1 MTKPEPPKPI
11 PLPVLLVYGKPTS
24 PDLPQASWF
33 RPEDRLAVRSA
44 AQNLKF
50 SVIDIVTEAERA
62 LIADVHEGVVK
73 GGDRLIVGSVSL
85 EVYQRIED
93 HVRKASGASA
103 SPVTSNETKGD
114 KPTSEQNTNTGE
126 KRIESPSTAKAPPTA
141 PDGKVVATKSAASPS
156 SAKPDPAPPRD
167 AWDALHVG
175 SHVLGKYWDA
185 NREPIGWWIGVITAI
200 NGNDFVIRWPDEP
213 NKVPQKIER
222 KHVAILHPTFDVA
235 REWDPKR

>member
-50 SVIDIVTEAERA
+50 SVIDIVTEADRA

-93 HVRKASGASA
+93 HVRKASGAS
-103 SPVTSNETKGD
+103 SLPVNSNETKGV
-114 KPTSEQNTNTGE
+114 KSTPEQTANTSEKGHVT
-126 KRIESPSTAKAPPTA
+126 PSTTKATTTA
-141 PDGKVVATKSAASPS
+141 PDGKAAVPI
-156 SAKPDPAPPRD
+156 AAPPGSGKQEPATARD
-167 AWDALHVG
+167 PWDALRIG
-175 SHVLGKYWDA
+175 SNVLGKYWDA